1 MLLAI
6 VPAYNEEKTIGS
18 VVRSLFDEHVDRVVV
33 IDDGS
38 EDRTADIAAKEGAIV
53 LRHAINRG
61 QGAALETG
69 HAYARSIDADYAL
82 HFDADCQFDARD
94 IAPALAAMK
103 RADADILFGSRFLG
117 IESNAPWQKIYIF
130 FPLARAFHRLIG
142 AVPLSDPHNGFR
154 MLRKRALCIISLT
167 QDKMAHATEIAS
179 LVKQH
184 RLRYIE
190 YPVHITYHEFGQGIA
205 GGFSVM
211 RDVLFRKIEQILNK
225 Y

>member
-6 VPAYNEEKTIGS
+6 VPAYNEEKNIGS
-18 VVRSLFDEHVDRVVV
+18 VVRSLFEHVDRVLVV
-33 IDDGS
+33 DDGS
-38 EDRTADIAAKEGAIV
+38 EDRTAAIAAEQGAIV

-69 HAYARSIDADYAL
+69 QAYARSIDAEYAI

-117 IESNAPWQKIYIF
+117 IESNAPWQKTYIL
-130 FPLARAFHRLIG
+130 FPLARAFHRVIG
-142 AVPLSDPHNGFR
+142 AVSLSDPHNGFR
-154 MLRKRALCIISLT
+154 ILGKRALRIISLT
-167 QDKMAHATEIAS
+167 QDRMAHATEIAS
-179 LVKQH
+179 LVKRH
-184 RLRYIE
+184 HVRYIE
-190 YPVHITYHEFGQGIA
+190 YPVHITYHKFGQGIT

-211 RDVLFRKIEQILNK
+211 RDVLFRKIEQMLHR